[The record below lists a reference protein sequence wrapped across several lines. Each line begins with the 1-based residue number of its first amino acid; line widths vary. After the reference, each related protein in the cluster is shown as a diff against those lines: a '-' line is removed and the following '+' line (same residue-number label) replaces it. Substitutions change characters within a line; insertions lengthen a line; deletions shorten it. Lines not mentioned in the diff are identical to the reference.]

1 MKMTPTYQN
10 VLTKIEMVLTGDPA
24 LPLAPEPAAAP
35 AAANPSIRFAP
46 PRPLTPEEEELLA
59 ERTAA
64 LQKLRDEI
72 GDCQRC
78 KLGKGRNQIVFG
90 AGTPLARVVF
100 VGEAPGAEEDKQGI
114 PFVGRAGQK
123 LTQLIMSIGLSR
135 EEVYIANI
143 CKCRPPE
150 NRRPEADEMATCEK
164 FLIRQLAIIKP
175 KIICAMGNTAIQS
188 LLRVKEGISKLRG
201 QLFRYE
207 NIPVMATF
215 HPSFLI
221 RPGGQ
226 AHEGKVLRD
235 FQQLK
240 ELIDAPDGDD

>member
-1 MKMTPTYQN
+1 MPTYRN
-10 VLTKIEMVLTGDPA
+10 VLTKIEMVLTGDPT
-24 LPLAPEPAAAP
+24 LPLAPEPP
-35 AAANPSIRFAP
+35 AAAAAATPGLGLAP
-46 PRPLTPEEEELLA
+46 PRPLTPEEQELLD

-64 LQKLRDEI
+64 LAALQAEL
-72 GDCQRC
+72 GDCRRC
-78 KLGKGRNQIVFG
+78 KLGAGRNQIVFG
-90 AGTPLARVVF
+90 TGSPLARVVF

-123 LTQLIMSIGLSR
+123 LTQLIMAIGLSR

-143 CKCRPPE
+143 GKCRPPE
-150 NRRPEADEMATCEK
+150 NRRPEPDEIAACEPYLK
-164 FLIRQLAIIKP
+164 RQLAIIKP
-175 KIICAMGNTAIQS
+175 KVICAMGNTAIQS
-188 LLRVKEGISKLRG
+188 LLKVKEGISKLRG

-207 NIPVMATF
+207 NIPVLVTF

-235 FQQLK
+235 FQNLK
-240 ELIDAPDGDD
+240 ALIDAPDGDD